1 LLVLDGMR
9 VHAIFA
15 SNPHDHL
22 FRYVFRRPK
31 AIAMVLRRALPKA
44 LLQVLDLGSLRYVP
58 SVYINPRLRRRE
70 PDLCF
75 TVDALDEG
83 RRVTIYLVIEHQSR
97 RDGRLPW
104 RSLVYMGETWGRYI
118 QDHPQRRGRI
128 PFMVAVLLTQ
138 HPARTT
144 PTRLSSILDVSPR
157 LRQVLGTPVELVLHA
172 ADFSGSV
179 LRDRKAP
186 AAIRALVE
194 LTRAFLHAYENPGS
208 LTPARLAELAPLV
221 DVLLKRD
228 RPDDVEALWVYAISV
243 FDPDSPLHEMI
254 TTAISKPAREMY
266 MTLKN
271 ELLARGRKEG
281 EAHGRKVGEARGRKV
296 GEARGRKVGEARG
309 RKVGEARGRKVGE
322 ARGRKVG
329 EARGR
334 AIGKA
339 QALLEVLAQR
349 RIPVSAVVRKRILAT
364 YDELALQRWI
374 ERAIV
379 VTRAAEL
386 FDRPSQG
393 RGGSKTAGERA
404 ASAGGARRPARPSPA
419 SISRPA
425 SGSSRSTSSRSP
437 S

>member
-1 LLVLDGMR
+1 MPRNPSSNPPEPFLLFMNGMR
-9 VHAIFA
+9 VHTIFA
-15 SNPHDHL
+15 ANPHDHL
-22 FRYVFRRPK
+22 FRYVFCQPK

-44 LLQVLDLGSLRYVP
+44 VLQVLDLGSLRYVP
-58 SVYINPRLRRRE
+58 SVHINPRLRRRE

-118 QDHPQRRGRI
+118 QDHPKRRGRI

-144 PTRLSSILDVSPR
+144 PTRLSSILDVPPR
-157 LRQVLGTPVELVLHA
+157 LRQVLGTPVELVVHA
-172 ADFSGSV
+172 SDFSGSL

-194 LTRAFLHAYENPGS
+194 LARAFLHAYDNPGS

-221 DVLLKRD
+221 DVLLKHD

-243 FDPDSPLHEMI
+243 FDPKSPIHEMI

-266 MTLKN
+266 MSLKD
-271 ELLARGRKEG
+271 ELLARGEKL
-281 EAHGRKVGEARGRKV
+281 GEARGRKL
-296 GEARGRKVGEARG
+296 
-309 RKVGEARGRKVGE
+309 
-322 ARGRKVG
+322 G

-339 QALLEVLAQR
+339 QALLEVLEQR
-349 RIPVSAVVRKRILAT
+349 RIPVAMAVRKRILAT
-364 YDELALQRWI
+364 HDELALRCWL

-386 FDRPSQG
+386 FERPSQVC
-393 RGGSKTAGERA
+393 GGSQPTVGRA
-404 ASAGGARRPARPSPA
+404 APVRARRRPASPSPTA
-419 SISRPA
+419 IPPPAPRPPA
-425 SGSSRSTSSRSP
+425 RVSTPR
-437 S
+437 